1 MKKALLTLLLAAVT
15 GLSAWAGK
23 PSKLESLARQYKG
36 EEGFEMIS
44 LGKLGMRLFQGVAV
58 MASDLD
64 EEDKAALKLFKGL
77 NKITIV
83 DFEDIRADK
92 KAAFEKKAQ
101 KILRGMDLILEA
113 KDSTDSVKIYGI
125 DDGEYVRD
133 CILYSSDGTMIIT
146 RGRLS
151 LNHLGNLMEMAE

>member
-1 MKKALLTLLLAAVT
+1 
-15 GLSAWAGK
+15 
-23 PSKLESLARQYKG
+23 
-36 EEGFEMIS
+36 MIS